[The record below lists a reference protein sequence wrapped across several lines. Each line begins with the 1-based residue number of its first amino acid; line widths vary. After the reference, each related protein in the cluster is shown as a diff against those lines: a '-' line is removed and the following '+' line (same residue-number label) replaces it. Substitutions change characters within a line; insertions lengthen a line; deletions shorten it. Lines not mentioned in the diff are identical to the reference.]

1 MVQTSYCNYSASLH
15 SVREIYVMEFVSYRY
30 MLTKQR
36 RHNTNLLII
45 YTLKALFRKRINNR
59 KSNMAPY
66 TSISALKGSSSI
78 GASSHN
84 DKPPCASRQS
94 PDPTRSTTFSPYSTM
109 HNVLHIND
117 YSDKEIACTRYD
129 ANELEMIKKTD
140 VIKTLSMMN
149 KSGLQIPQ
157 DNPWYCCHGLESF
170 TREGSA
176 RKRANR
182 TNAWDAVLDEQD
194 LQWDE
199 GVCDPQAIANAYS
212 GLSRDC
218 QDAAVMNAIQDH
230 DMSSDTS
237 VELKKRGGASFAF
250 RSTTIAPGLLSDDC
264 CRREIS
270 SKAA

>member
-1 MVQTSYCNYSASLH
+1 
-15 SVREIYVMEFVSYRY
+15 
-30 MLTKQR
+30 
-36 RHNTNLLII
+36 
-45 YTLKALFRKRINNR
+45 
-59 KSNMAPY
+59 MAPY

-149 KSGLQIPQ
+149 KGGLQIPQ

-270 SKAA
+270 RKAA